1 MTEGEMKAFQKR
13 MQADQEKLDKKIEK
27 IQGMMVEMIKT
38 MDRRKEM
45 IEDKIDS
52 ATKSFAQ
59 RLENT
64 CSCFV
69 EELEKSVTERVQQQ
83 QLASGAYY

>member
-13 MQADQEKLDKKIEK
+13 MQADQEKLNGKIEK

-38 MDRRKEM
+38 MERRKEM
-45 IEDKIDS
+45 IEDKIDT
-52 ATKSFAQ
+52 ATKSFSQ
-59 RLENT
+59 RLEKT

-69 EELEKSVTERVQQQ
+69 SEIEKAINERVQQQ
-83 QLASGAYY
+83 QLQQ